1 MIKIS
6 AKKFHFITTINF
18 FSFEYLIDD
27 LIAYLNYRLLT
38 KQEKNFQFESESI
51 WINSVNMVLADRFY
65 P

>member
-51 WINSVNMVLADRFY
+51 
-65 P
+65 

>member
-6 AKKFHFITTINF
+6 AEKFHFIITINS
-18 FSFEYLIDD
+18 FSFQNLIDD
-27 LIAYLNYRLLT
+27 LTSYLNYRLLT
-38 KQEKNFQFESESI
+38 KQEKNCQSESERI

>member
-6 AKKFHFITTINF
+6 AKKFHFIITINS

-27 LIAYLNYRLLT
+27 ITSYLNYRLLT
-38 KQEKNFQFESESI
+38 KQEKNYQFESERT
-51 WINSVNMVLADRFY
+51 WINSVNMVLAERFY